1 MAGYER
7 AVFRLDSAG
16 LNPAIITMMYDEI
29 VAVVQ
34 NRPLTGGHFVLSVR
48 SPRQARAARAGQ
60 FGMIRLLGHS
70 DLLLRRPMSIYD
82 LKPDRPAALPEGSRG
97 ARGAKSLRAVS
108 RGASPAVL
116 EFLYK
121 VVGRGTA
128 LMAAL
133 EPDDRVG
140 LLAPLGHGF
149 FAEEYLGEAR
159 QADEVLHVAGGIG
172 IAALLMPARELARAG
187 VRQRLFFGGRSRADL
202 VGVTDFKPYVEE
214 AILATEDGSRG
225 HRGYVTNP
233 FEDYLQRRPGER
245 LLILACG
252 PWAMLEATVALARRY
267 GQRCLVSMENRM
279 GCALG
284 VCLGC
289 CIRVQ
294 GTGHG
299 AYERVCTEGPVFW
312 AEHVVWGENSLPR
325 T

>member
-1 MAGYER
+1 
-7 AVFRLDSAG
+7 
-16 LNPAIITMMYDEI
+16 MMYDEI
-29 VAVVQ
+29 VRVVQ

-70 DLLLRRPMSIYD
+70 DVLLRRPMSIYD
-82 LKPDRPAALPEGSRG
+82 VKPDQSASPSPARRV
-97 ARGAKSLRAVS
+97 AREAKSLRSAS
-108 RGASPAVL
+108 RGPSPAIL

-133 EPDDRVG
+133 EPDDQVG

-172 IAALLMPARELARAG
+172 IAALLLPARQLAQAG

-202 VGVTDFKPYVEE
+202 VGVADFKPYVEE

-225 HRGYVTNP
+225 HRGYVTKP
-233 FEDYLQRRPGER
+233 FEDYLHQRPGR
-245 LLILACG
+245 RRLILACG
-252 PWAMLEATVALARRY
+252 PWAMLEATVALAHRY

-289 CIRVQ
+289 CIRVE

-312 AEHVVWGENSLPR
+312 AEHVVWGEDSLPR

>member
-1 MAGYER
+1 MTTRSTRSPSISYSRSRLQVTGGWLRKR

-82 LKPDRPAALPEGSRG
+82 LKPDRQA
-97 ARGAKSLRAVS
+97 ARGAKSLRVVS

-159 QADEVLHVAGGIG
+159 QAGEVLHVAGGIG

-202 VGVTDFKPYVEE
+202 VGVTDFKPYVQE
-214 AILATEDGSRG
+214 AILATEDGSCG
-225 HRGYVTNP
+225 HRGYVTKP
-233 FEDYLQRRPGER
+233 FENYL
-245 LLILACG
+245 
-252 PWAMLEATVALARRY
+252 
-267 GQRCLVSMENRM
+267 
-279 GCALG
+279 
-284 VCLGC
+284 
-289 CIRVQ
+289 
-294 GTGHG
+294 
-299 AYERVCTEGPVFW
+299 
-312 AEHVVWGENSLPR
+312 
-325 T
+325 